1 MLPPIAIM
9 SKQAILIIKRKNKT
23 HKKNKN
29 MKMKKV
35 IMTVAL
41 AAFTMA
47 ASAQSLNVSSAFQDM
62 RKGYLNKAKAE
73 IDAACLH
80 ESTKDDAKTWCYK
93 ALIYS
98 QIGGDAQSK
107 KPKYKNL
114 APDWAEQAYT
124 AALECKRL
132 DQKQEF
138 AQQVNEVFSFVGN
151 EYYKQASSAYT
162 SKEYAQAV
170 EMAEKSI
177 TSFNNS
183 GKSQFAQDAMYIAG
197 LSSVATQDTANIK
210 KYFNNM
216 VRKRTDINYVYVTL
230 FGIYI
235 AEKDNAQAMKVAN
248 NYEKNCKGDYRA
260 YLLSATGYL
269 LDKNVEK
276 GKEKINTALEM
287 TKDSVNLYPEVL
299 VQAGNLLDES
309 AGDYEAAEAKY
320 NESLRLKP
328 DQFAAN
334 FGIGK
339 MLYNRA
345 VDKTNAANAV
355 DPFDEEKAGLFDKLN
370 DEAKGYYSQAIT
382 YLEKSVAFIDNLSDE
397 NAKLQQ
403 RPNLIN
409 ALIALGNAYARVD
422 KLNES
427 TAAKARVEQ
436 LMKQ

>member
-1 MLPPIAIM
+1 
-9 SKQAILIIKRKNKT
+9 
-23 HKKNKN
+23 
-29 MKMKKV
+29 MKMKKIV
-35 IMTVAL
+35 MTVAL
-41 AAFTMA
+41 AAFAMA

-98 QIGGDAQSK
+98 QIGGDAQAK

-132 DQKQEF
+132 DTKQEF

-151 EYYKQASSAYT
+151 EYYKQASSLYT
-162 SKEYAQAV
+162 EKNYSEALQF
-170 EMAEKSI
+170 AEKSI
-177 TSFNNS
+177 TCFNNS

-197 LSSVATQDTANIK
+197 LSSVATHDTAGTK
-210 KYFNNM
+210 KYFNQM
-216 VRKRTDINYVYVTL
+216 IRKKTDINYVYVTL

-235 AEKDNAQAMKVAN
+235 AEKDNAQAMKIAN
-248 NYEKNCKGDYRA
+248 SYEKNCKGDYRA

-269 LDKNVEK
+269 LDKNIEK
-276 GKEKINTALEM
+276 GKEKINAALAI
-287 TKDSVNLYPEVL
+287 TKDSANLYPEVL
-299 VQAGNLLDES
+299 VQAGTLLDES
-309 AGDYEAAEAKY
+309 AGEYETAETMY
-320 NESLRLKP
+320 NESLTLMP
-328 DQFAAN
+328 NQFAAN
-334 FGIGK
+334 FGLGK

-355 DPFDEEKAGLFDKLN
+355 DPFDEEKAGLYDKLN
-370 DEAKGYYSQAIT
+370 EEAKGYYSQSIT
-382 YLEKSVAFIDNLSDE
+382 YLEKSVAFIDGLADE
-397 NAKLQQ
+397 NAKNQQ
-403 RPNLIN
+403 RANLVN

-427 TAAKARVEQ
+427 NAAKARVEQ
-436 LMKQ
+436 LMK

>member
-1 MLPPIAIM
+1 
-9 SKQAILIIKRKNKT
+9 
-23 HKKNKN
+23 
-29 MKMKKV
+29 MKKIV
-35 IMTVAL
+35 MTVAL

-80 ESTKDDAKTWCYK
+80 ENTKDDAKTWCYK

-98 QIGGDAQSK
+98 QIGGDAQAK

-132 DQKQEF
+132 DTKQEF
-138 AQQVNEVFSFVGN
+138 AKEVNEVFSFVGN
-151 EYYKQASSAYT
+151 EYYKQASNAYSEKNYSEAMT
-162 SKEYAQAV
+162 LS
-170 EMAEKSI
+170 EKSI
-177 TSFNNS
+177 TCFNNS

-197 LSSVATQDTANIK
+197 LSSVATHDTVNTK
-210 KYFNNM
+210 KYFNQM
-216 VRKRTDINYVYVTL
+216 IRKRTDINYVYVTL
-230 FGIYI
+230 FGISI

-248 NYEKNCKGDYRA
+248 NYVRNCPKDYKA
-260 YLLSATGYL
+260 YLLRATGYL
-269 LDKNVEK
+269 VDKNVEK
-276 GKEKINTALEM
+276 GKEDINAALDM
-287 TKDSVNLYPEVL
+287 TKDSANLYPEVL
-299 VQAGNLLDES
+299 VQAGTLLDES
-309 AGDYEAAEAKY
+309 AGEYETAETMY
-320 NESLRLKP
+320 NQSLTLKP
-328 DQFAAN
+328 NQFSAN
-334 FGIGK
+334 FGLGK

-355 DPFDEEKAGLFDKLN
+355 DPFDEEKAGLYDKLN
-370 DEAKGYYSQAIT
+370 DEAKGYYGQAIT
-382 YLEKSVAFIDNLSDE
+382 YLEKAVAFIDGLTDE
-397 NAKLQQ
+397 GAKASQ
-403 RPNLIN
+403 RPNLVN

-427 TAAKARVEQ
+427 NAAKARVEQ